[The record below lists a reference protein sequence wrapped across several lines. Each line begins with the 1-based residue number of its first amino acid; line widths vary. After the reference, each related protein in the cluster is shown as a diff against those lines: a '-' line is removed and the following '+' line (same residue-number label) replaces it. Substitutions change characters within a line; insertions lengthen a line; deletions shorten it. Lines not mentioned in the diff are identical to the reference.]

1 MAPEVDRP
9 VLVPLAEDYAL
20 PGGHVHAR
28 HPQLAQLGGP
38 HSCVEKEADK
48 GVVPLRMQGLV
59 CGGDQGGHLPFVE
72 GLDLVSAGDGGGYGL
87 RRRRLHD
94 AFLDDPAEQGPQ
106 VAVVGVDG
114 AGTDGLCHE
123 GVAFMAYTVQSAVLT
138 FQIVELYS
146 KNR

>member
-1 MAPEVDRP
+1 
-9 VLVPLAEDYAL
+9 
-20 PGGHVHAR
+20 
-28 HPQLAQLGGP
+28 
-38 HSCVEKEADK
+38 
-48 GVVPLRMQGLV
+48 
-59 CGGDQGGHLPFVE
+59 
-72 GLDLVSAGDGGGYGL
+72 
-87 RRRRLHD
+87 
-94 AFLDDPAEQGPQ
+94 